1 MKTFLSK
8 NIETN
13 LLFQMMIMVIFQ
25 QVVTAKKAMIFGFA
39 VRNGNQIQYSIIKY
53 PTDFL
58 ISSLLLQSI

>member
-13 LLFQMMIMVIFQ
+13 SLFQMMIMVIFQ
-25 QVVTAKKAMIFGFA
+25 QVVTVKKAMIFDFV
-39 VRNGNQIQYSIIKY
+39 VRNGKQIQYWIIKC

-58 ISSLLLQSI
+58 ILSLLLQSI